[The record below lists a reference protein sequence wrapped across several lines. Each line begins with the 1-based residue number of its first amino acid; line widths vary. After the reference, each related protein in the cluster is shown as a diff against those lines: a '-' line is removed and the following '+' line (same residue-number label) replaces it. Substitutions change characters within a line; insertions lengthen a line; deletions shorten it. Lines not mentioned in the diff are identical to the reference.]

1 MGSRIAR
8 ARCDSP
14 PAERSTQGEITTAQ
28 AGIGRPLSRAASRVA
43 TVSPP
48 PALSPPMAI
57 WLNAMPL
64 SSRPLG
70 GDAVVD
76 RGGEGM
82 LRRQAVIG
90 REDRQTAVGAERPQH
105 VAMRFRRADD
115 IAAAMEIEHSGIV
128 ALHTL
133 AAHPLAGN
141 AAHLGRL
148 RLEALDRR

>member
-1 MGSRIAR
+1 GGDGQSA
-8 ARCDSP
+8 AG
-14 PAERSTQGEITTAQ
+14 AVAANGNLVERDAAVEQ
-28 AGIGRPLSRAASRVA
+28 ALI
-43 TVSPP
+43 
-48 PALSPPMAI
+48 
-57 WLNAMPL
+57 
-64 SSRPLG
+64 G

-105 VAMRFRRADD
+105 VAMRSWRADD

-128 ALHTL
+128 ALHML

-141 AAHLGRL
+141 
-148 RLEALDRR
+148 